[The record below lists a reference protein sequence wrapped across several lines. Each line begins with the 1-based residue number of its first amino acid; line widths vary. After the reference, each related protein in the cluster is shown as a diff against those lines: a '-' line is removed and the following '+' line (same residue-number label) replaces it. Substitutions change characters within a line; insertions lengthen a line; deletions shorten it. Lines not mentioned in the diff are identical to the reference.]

1 MKTYSASISYG
12 DSSNPTTAYANQK
25 AIRAAFWESVP
36 QYVALRRSRKTQN
49 DYPADVRAAFIDFV
63 DALEKSGELSEG
75 LAARVTL

>member
-12 DSSNPTTAYANQK
+12 DSRNPTTAYANQK
-25 AIRAAFWESVP
+25 AIRVAFWGAFP
-36 QYVALRRSRKTQN
+36 QFKSLRRAKKRQN

-63 DALEKSGELSEG
+63 DALEKSGELTEG